1 MNSLFKLRSRIVC
14 FRKAL
19 SYEINYCFRRFRPG
33 QVLSILISLGGTVI
47 INFGGTRAFF
57 LDQNSLVPKEWTFL
71 KDPTYV
77 PIVSILVIIIP
88 FLVSY
93 IFEIS
98 VKSKEASELANV
110 TRDTIVP
117 ATEHE
122 LDKLQGEITRE
133 FHLDGKVRLSI
144 FVPVR
149 VGLFNWHLQMVCK
162 TSNIDD
168 KELEA
173 SFCLNEGVLG
183 YTFLKANKY
192 HVEFLDVS
200 EPTQL
205 PSTYVPLRQDN
216 QNLIEHHIKGV
227 VVVAA
232 FQENS
237 IAGLLAIDTDKST
250 NLHKMRGKDLHSA
263 ALSWIIAK
271 RKTVRIIWRMKNN
284 V

>member
-1 MNSLFKLRSRIVC
+1 MNSLFKLRNRIVC

-19 SYEINYCFRRFRPG
+19 SYEVNYYFRKFRPS
-33 QVLSILISLGGTVI
+33 QVLSILISLVGAVV
-47 INFGGTRAFF
+47 INFGGTQAFF
-57 LDQNSLVPKEWTFL
+57 LDRNSLVPKEWTFL

-93 IFEIS
+93 VFEIS
-98 VKSKEASELANV
+98 VKSKEASELADV
-110 TRDTIVP
+110 TRDSIVP
-117 ATEHE
+117 ATENE
-122 LDKLQGEITRE
+122 LDDLQGEIAGR
-133 FHLDGKVRLSI
+133 FHLNGKVRLSI

-173 SFCLNEGVLG
+173 SFCLDEGVLG

-205 PSTYVPLRQDN
+205 PITYISLSQDN
-216 QNLIEHHIKGV
+216 QNLVEQDIKGV

-250 NLHKMRGKDLHSA
+250 NLHKMRGKDLHNA
-263 ALSWIIAK
+263 ALSWIIAR
-271 RKTVRIIWRMKNN
+271 RKTVRVIWRMKNN

>member
-14 FRKAL
+14 FGKAL
-19 SYEINYCFRRFRPG
+19 SYEVNYYFRKFRPS
-33 QVLSILISLGGTVI
+33 QVLSILISLVGAVV
-47 INFGGTRAFF
+47 INFGGTQSFF

-71 KDPTYV
+71 KDPAYV

-93 IFEIS
+93 IFEVS
-98 VKSKEASELANV
+98 VKSKEASELADV
-110 TRDTIVP
+110 TRDNIIP
-117 ATEHE
+117 ATENE
-122 LDKLQGEITRE
+122 LDELQGEITRR
-133 FHLDGKVRLSI
+133 FYLNGKVRLSI

-205 PSTYVPLRQDN
+205 PSTYIPLRQDN
-216 QNLIEHHIKGV
+216 QNLIEQDIKGV

-232 FQENS
+232 FQESS

-271 RKTVRIIWRMKNN
+271 RKTVRVIWRMKNN